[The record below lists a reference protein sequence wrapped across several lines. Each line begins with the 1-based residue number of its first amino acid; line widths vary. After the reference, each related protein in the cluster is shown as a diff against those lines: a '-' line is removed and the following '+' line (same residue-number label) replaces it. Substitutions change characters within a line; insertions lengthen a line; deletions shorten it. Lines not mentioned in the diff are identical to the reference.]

1 MANNIAFNTI
11 SSNRLKRAAHDLSH
25 SRKFTMNMGD
35 LVPILCQ
42 DVIPGDSFQLKH
54 EALVRIMPM
63 LAPIYHNINVYV
75 HYFFVPYRIVWEEW
89 EDFITGGRDGNAN
102 PVFPRFYRDSAF
114 NGSGAS
120 KIGIG
125 SLADYLGFPSKQIP
139 TDANIVISPSE
150 GFSQLPFRAYQTI
163 YNEYYRD
170 QNLEDEIPVSH
181 ASGNVWFDFGDDLS
195 WDKQWMKLRKRAWEK
210 DYFTSALPN
219 TQRGTPMSIPVQGD
233 AAVYADT
240 NGQKRYME
248 IGDNITGLPNV
259 GLSVRGRDD
268 LGGLQPLT
276 GNNIYADL
284 TNVSTAT
291 INELRQAFQIQRWLE
306 RSARSGARYTEVLQS
321 FFGVRPRDSRLQ
333 RPEFLGGGKMPL
345 SISEVLQTSETSNTP
360 LGEFAGHGI
369 TYGSTVKFRK
379 FFEEHGIIMGIMSVL
394 PRTAYCQG
402 MPKLFT
408 KFDKYDYFWQEF
420 AHLGEQEIKN
430 EEIYFDP
437 KAADNKDTFG
447 YTARYNEYRYI
458 PDTVHG
464 NMLDSLSYWHMAR
477 MFPSRPAL
485 NKEFIKADP
494 TNRIFPVQDA
504 SHKLIVQT
512 HAQLKAIR
520 PVPKYGDP
528 LGI

>member
-11 SSNRLKRAAHDLSH
+11 SANRLKRAAHDLSH

-42 DVIPGDSFQLKH
+42 DVIPGDSFQLTH

-63 LAPIYHNINVYV
+63 LAPIYHNVNVYM
-75 HYFFVPYRIVWEEW
+75 HYFFVPYRLVWDEW
-89 EDFITGGRDGNAN
+89 EDFITGGRDGKAN
-102 PVFPRFYRDSAF
+102 PVFPRFYQSIPLIW
-114 NGSGAS
+114 SGAD
-120 KIGIG
+120 KLGVG

-139 TDANIVISPSE
+139 ANPISINESKA
-150 GFSQLPFRAYQTI
+150 FSQLPFRAYHTI

-170 QNLEDEIPVSH
+170 QNLEDEVSISKD
-181 ASGNVWFDFGDDLS
+181 SGLTEIYNSNDNA
-195 WDKQWMKLRKRAWEK
+195 WDNQFKTIRKRAWEK

-240 NGQKRYME
+240 NGQRRYLE
-248 IGDNITGLPNV
+248 IGDGFLANTNPNL
-259 GLSVRGRDD
+259 GIKGTD
-268 LGGLQPLT
+268 LMPLK
-276 GNNIYADL
+276 GNEIFADL

-437 KAADNKDTFG
+437 AAADNKETFG

-464 NMLDSLSYWHMAR
+464 NMLDSLSFWHMAR

-485 NKEFIKADP
+485 NAEFIKADP

-504 SHKLIVQT
+504 THKLIIQT
-512 HAQLKAIR
+512 HARLKAIR

>member
-11 SSNRLKRAAHDLSH
+11 SANRLKRAAHDLSH

-63 LAPIYHNINVYV
+63 LAPIYHNVNVYM
-75 HYFFVPYRIVWEEW
+75 HYFFVPYRLVWDEW

-102 PVFPRFYRDSAF
+102 PVFPRFYQPTPLVW
-114 NGSGAS
+114 SGA
-120 KIGIG
+120 KQLGVG

-139 TDANIVISPSE
+139 DGPISFNESKA
-150 GFSQLPFRAYQTI
+150 FSQLPFRAYHTI

-170 QNLEDEIPVSH
+170 QNLEEEVPISKESGLTEIFTS
-181 ASGNVWFDFGDDLS
+181 NDDA
-195 WDKQWMKLRKRAWEK
+195 WDNQFKVLRKRAWEK

-219 TQRGTPMSIPVQGD
+219 TQRGTPMSIP
-233 AAVYADT
+233 
-240 NGQKRYME
+240 
-248 IGDNITGLPNV
+248 ITGNAPVKAGYESGSNTQTALQLGSVATENLRYILPSNAANAV
-259 GLSVRGRDD
+259 TGS
-268 LGGLQPLT
+268 PL
-276 GNNIYADL
+276 YADL
-284 TNVSTAT
+284 SNISATT

-402 MPKLFT
+402 LPKLFT

-420 AHLGEQEIKN
+420 SHLGEQEIKN

-437 KAADNKDTFG
+437 TANDNKNTFG

-464 NMLDSLSYWHMAR
+464 DMLNSLSYWHMAR

-485 NKEFIKADP
+485 NAEFIKADP

-504 SHKLIVQT
+504 SHKLIIQT

>member
-35 LVPILCQ
+35 LVPVLVQ

-63 LAPIYHNINVYV
+63 LAPIYHNVNVYM
-75 HYFFVPYRIVWEEW
+75 HYFFVPYRLIWDEW
-89 EDFITGGRDGNAN
+89 EDFITGGREGTAN
-102 PVFPRFYRDSAF
+102 PVFPRFYRSDFATWIQEL
-114 NGSGAS
+114 GVGT
-120 KIGIG
+120 
-125 SLADYLGFPSKQIP
+125 LADYLGFPSKQIP
-139 TDANIVISPSE
+139 VDPISFPQSR
-150 GFSQLPFRAYQTI
+150 GFSQLPFRAYHTI

-170 QNLEDEIPVSH
+170 QNLEDEVPIDKGSGFVSI
-181 ASGNVWFDFGDDLS
+181 AGQSGNEWKNQFS
-195 WDKQWMKLRKRAWEK
+195 IMRKRAWEK

-233 AAVYADT
+233 AEVYALRNNLTDPGE
-240 NGQKRYME
+240 GQHRALF
-248 IGDNITGLPNV
+248 TGLPTS
-259 GLSVRGRDD
+259 GGSYGITSD
-268 LGGLQPLT
+268 GGLTPLT
-276 GNNIYADL
+276 GDPIFADL
-284 TNVSTAT
+284 SNVSTAT

-420 AHLGEQEIKN
+420 AHLGEQEIQN

-477 MFPSRPAL
+477 MFSSRPAL
-485 NKEFIKADP
+485 NADFIKADP

-504 SHKLIVQT
+504 SHKLIIQT